1 MNHVR
6 LGTRQLYDTFHIQT
20 NSDLPCDYHT
30 KDSDPSTISTD
41 VKSLRSLPKWS
52 ASARIE
58 QAKHREPLHD
68 PYTGNYTND
77 QDFHQPHW
85 KSSQIKLCQTQTTK
99 IQHNTTTSLMQHAD
113 IKDNYPLWR
122 SQATILKNILKILPR
137 TKRYTQ
143 DAILKVSPAFP
154 VSPGSLRTPTS
165 SPNNTRKSPVIPAAR
180 SRESPANSPV

>member
-1 MNHVR
+1 MDKKITADFKQSFPPKWIMFAWGHGNYTT
-6 LGTRQLYDTFHIQT
+6 LSMHIQT
-20 NSDLPCDYHT
+20 NLDLPCDYHT
-30 KDSDPSTISTD
+30 KDSDPSTISRD
-41 VKSLRSLPKWS
+41 VKSLRTLPKWS
-52 ASARIE
+52 VSARIE

-77 QDFHQPHW
+77 QNFHQPHW
-85 KSSQIKLCQTQTTK
+85 KSSQIKLCQTQTNK

-143 DAILKVSPAFP
+143 DAILKVSQCSQCPQ
-154 VSPGSLRTPTS
+154 VQ
-165 SPNNTRKSPVIPAAR
+165 N
-180 SRESPANSPV
+180 ANQLTE